1 MFFPEE
7 RRVSSDRKLS
17 EQTLLRGVLGV
28 QRDCLLSYL
37 QNWASVDL
45 SPVDG
50 AQPVKGYFLMECWN
64 PGSFLLKSCLGVHL
78 TT

>member
-45 SPVDG
+45 SPVGGAEASEGLFPDG
-50 AQPVKGYFLMECWN
+50 MLESW
-64 PGSFLLKSCLGVHL
+64 
-78 TT
+78 